1 MPKKLP
7 ADEERFVRCYIKEG
21 GVEEKL
27 PEAEKRARLKKGA
40 GAQLLK
46 KKRVADEVRVRM
58 EPVRLEQ
65 MKQQMLADAVEQV
78 TADLKAKADAAEK
91 TLKEVLDVPLI
102 PVMGN
107 ETRIDHELMRLVQLC
122 PEKYGGIKLAAI
134 KTAYVVA
141 GLMEQGTTRR
151 VIPAEGKGEVPGGGV
166 YQNLFDRQ
174 RQLEAAN
181 TTNVG
186 NVTNVTSP
194 PPLPPAQDEVFD
206 LTPVKVLAPE
216 PVELRIPLPGESIEP
231 VLPAAGKKT
240 NSRVITVEVG

>member
-46 KKRVADEVRVRM
+46 KKRVADAVRERM

-65 MKQQMLADAVEQV
+65 MKQKMLADAVEQV
-78 TADLKAKADAAEK
+78 TADLKAKADAAENK
-91 TLKEVLDVPLI
+91 LAEVLNIPRI
-102 PVMGN
+102 PVQGN
-107 ETRIDHELMRLVQLC
+107 ELVIEEELMRLVQLC

-134 KTAYVVA
+134 KTAFVVA

-151 VIPAEGKGEVPGGGV
+151 VAPAEGKNEGSAGGGV

-174 RQLEAAN
+174 RQLEAGGSV
-181 TTNVG
+181 T
-186 NVTNVTSP
+186 NVTNVTP
-194 PPLPPAQDEVFD
+194 APALPPAEEHVFD

-216 PVELRIPLPGESIEP
+216 PVALVMPQPGEAIDP
-231 VLPAAGKKT
+231 VLPSKAKKP
-240 NSRVITVEVG
+240 NSNVITVEVG